1 MQELLRKK
9 IGKIFSKT
17 GMDTRIFRKSDPEE
31 RRGKPN
37 GKVKTP
43 ILKVIYGTAKIVTKL
58 QRNSFDFNRNVTK
71 SIRDA
76 QFLPV

>member
-17 GMDTRIFRKSDPEE
+17 GMDTIIFRKSDPKE

-37 GKVKTP
+37 GKVKAP
-43 ILKVIYGTAKIVTKL
+43 ILKVIYGTAE
-58 QRNSFDFNRNVTK
+58 NRNETATK
-71 SIRDA
+71 FFR
-76 QFLPV
+76 L